1 MVLKKRIY
9 YGGFHGLLAPVIP
22 KAPRSAR
29 KRISRHKSSDGG
41 EICAFELLAAV
52 AGKLLE
58 ESESSTSSI
67 GSEKE
72 GVKHEPLEVNVK
84 PVGSEYHD
92 QASGAE
98 SEVVVKPASIDLKI
112 EPPLKEVPQS
122 ENDSGSDHAS
132 NITMS
137 DFIKK
142 DVTHLEGIEDKPEGG
157 SPSHTNICDVNFGNS
172 RAEIRAEAV
181 EQQSGGLTAVNN
193 TYSLKDHVA
202 SCVNTRVPKSPPSS
216 VHVPLY
222 RDPVPSACYSRHRD
236 NVNINIRDDDEKYL
250 RYSNRSYTRRR
261 VIGSRRRAESR
272 RIRKM
277 LTYKYWK
284 ASRKLKDY
292 ELADTTSGVKSFD
305 RKRKNIY
312 MRERYPA
319 YCASKRRKVFDHS
332 SKSAYVKE
340 SSSES
345 ISNSVRFSIK
355 SFKVPELYVEVPENA
370 TVGYLKGRVMK
381 AVTEILQGQLHVGV
395 LLQGKKVRDD
405 NRTLQQTGI
414 SENCNLESLGFT
426 LEPIK
431 PEPSPTL
438 IQKETPLLL
447 PCNTQQDLSRSPSSP
462 ITDGE
467 FSNSSPDNSHP
478 VTTLDNYMEKNQGNA
493 TFPAEV
499 TTEEQVA
506 DSKALVLVPERDT
519 EVLSMVPLSEKPP
532 KRFEYSQ
539 RRTRRPFSVSEVEA
553 LVEAVETL
561 GAGRWRDVKMRS
573 FDDANHR
580 TYVDLKDKWKTLVH
594 TASIAPQQRRGEPVP
609 QNLLDRVL
617 AAHSYW
623 SQHQSKQNVK
633 QQKTLVAPM

>member
-22 KAPRSAR
+22 KAPRSSR

-67 GSEKE
+67 GSEK
-72 GVKHEPLEVNVK
+72 GVKHELPEVNVK
-84 PVGSEYHD
+84 PAGSEYHD

-142 DVTHLEGIEDKPEGG
+142 DVTHFEGIEDKPEGG
-157 SPSHTNICDVNFGNS
+157 SPKP
-172 RAEIRAEAV
+172 IRAEAV

-193 TYSLKDHVA
+193 TYSLKDQVA
-202 SCVNTRVPKSPPSS
+202 SRVNTCVPKSPPSS

-222 RDPVPSACYSRHRD
+222 RDPVPSACYSRYRD
-236 NVNINIRDDDEKYL
+236 NVNTNIRDDDEKYL
-250 RYSNRSYTRRR
+250 RYSNRSYTSYNRRR
-261 VIGSRRRAESR
+261 VFGSRSRAESR

-284 ASRKLKDY
+284 TSPKLKYY
-292 ELADTTSGVKSFD
+292 ELADTTNGVKSFD
-305 RKRKNIY
+305 HKRKNIY
-312 MRERYPA
+312 MRERYQA
-319 YCASKRRKVFDHS
+319 YCASKRRKVFDPS
-332 SKSAYVKE
+332 PKSAYVKE

-355 SFKVPELYVEVPENA
+355 SFKVPELYVEVPETA

-438 IQKETPLLL
+438 VQKETPLLL

-478 VTTLDNYMEKNQGNA
+478 VTTLDNYMEKNQGNT

-506 DSKALVLVPERDT
+506 DSKALVLVPERDA

-623 SQHQSKQNVK
+623 SQHQSKQNMK

>member
-22 KAPRSAR
+22 KAPRSSR

-58 ESESSTSSI
+58 ESESSTSTI
-67 GSEKE
+67 GSEK

-98 SEVVVKPASIDLKI
+98 SEVVVKAAASMDLKI

-122 ENDSGSDHAS
+122 ENDSGSGSDHAS
-132 NITMS
+132 NITIS

-142 DVTHLEGIEDKPEGG
+142 DVTRLEGIEDKPEEG
-157 SPSHTNICDVNFGNS
+157 SPSHANICDVNFGNS
-172 RAEIRAEAV
+172 RAEIRAKPV
-181 EQQSGGLTAVNN
+181 EQQSVGLTAVNN
-193 TYSLKDHVA
+193 TYKLKDQVA

-222 RDPVPSACYSRHRD
+222 RDPVPCACYPRHRD
-236 NVNINIRDDDEKYL
+236 NVNINIRDNDEKYL

-261 VIGSRRRAESR
+261 VFGSRSRAESR

-284 ASRKLKDY
+284 ASPKLKDY

-312 MRERYPA
+312 MRERYQA

-332 SKSAYVKE
+332 AYVKK

-345 ISNSVRFSIK
+345 ISNSVRLSIK
-355 SFKVPELYVEVPENA
+355 SFKVPEFYVEVPETA
-370 TVGYLKGRVMK
+370 TVGYLKGRVTK
-381 AVTEILQGQLHVGV
+381 KLTEILQGQLHVGV

-414 SENCNLESLGFT
+414 SQNCNPESLGFT

-431 PEPSPTL
+431 SEPSPTL
-438 IQKETPLLL
+438 VQKGTPLLL
-447 PCNTQQDLSRSPSSP
+447 PCNTPQDLSRSPSSP

-467 FSNSSPDNSHP
+467 FSNSSPDNFPP
-478 VTTLDNYMEKNQGNA
+478 VTTLDNYIEKNQGNA

-506 DSKALVLVPERDT
+506 DSKALVLVPERDA
-519 EVLSMVPLSEKPP
+519 EVLSMAPLSEKPP

-623 SQHQSKQNVK
+623 SQHQAKQNVK